1 MNSIPQKKTAD
12 ILKLR
17 QLAEELIGGTTAIST
32 TQHLLVHE
40 LQVHQLELEL
50 QNHALQDER
59 YIAEMALQRYRTLFD
74 HALDAIFV
82 LRNNWQ
88 IEEMNPACLRLW
100 RATNPQEI
108 LQQSMLSLFHPD
120 SKATISQQIINA
132 NTQQTVQ
139 RSTDAKIVCFNGS
152 YAKVQTT
159 VLPFNDQQG
168 PLLFLICMDITE
180 RCSVEAEL
188 IKSKNKHQA
197 ATHNLE
203 AIREAERSR
212 IALEIHDELGSTL
225 TVLKMDLSTLE
236 NQIPL
241 ASENLHQQLQSMT
254 QQLDNGIQAIKRI
267 ITDLRP
273 SILDQLGLL
282 PAIEW
287 QIATFRK
294 RTGIAC
300 LLQLPEQELTLDPKL
315 TTAVFRITQ
324 EILTN
329 ITRHAQAT
337 QVKVVILADN
347 HLQLRISDNG
357 CGIHPAKMDGHEGF
371 GILGMR
377 ERANYCGGNLS
388 IQSEA
393 DKGTTVELNLPL
405 HPLAEQNLIH

>member
-1 MNSIPQKKTAD
+1 MNSTAPKTATH

-17 QLAEELIGGTTAIST
+17 QLAEELIGGSAEISS
-32 TQHLLVHE
+32 TQHQIVHE

-50 QNHALQDER
+50 QNQALQDEC
-59 YIAEMALQRYRTLFD
+59 YLAEIALQRYRTLFD
-74 HALDAIFV
+74 YALDAIFV
-82 LRNNWQ
+82 LRNTWQ

-100 RATNPQEI
+100 HATKPEEI
-108 LQQSMLSLFHPD
+108 LKKHMLSLFHPD
-120 SKATISQQIINA
+120 SKATISQQIVNAIN
-132 NTQQTVQ
+132 QQTVQ
-139 RSTDAKIVCFNGS
+139 EFTEVKIVCLDGA
-152 YAKVQTT
+152 YTQAQTAI
-159 VLPFNDQQG
+159 LPFKDEQG
-168 PLLFLICMDITE
+168 PLLFLICMDLTE
-180 RCSVEAEL
+180 RCSVEAAL

-225 TVLKMDLSTLE
+225 TVLKMDLCTLE
-236 NQIPL
+236 TQIPL
-241 ASENLHQQLQSMT
+241 ESESLRQQLQSMAL
-254 QQLDNGIQAIKRI
+254 QVDHGIQAIKRI

-273 SILDQLGLL
+273 SILDQLGLF

-300 LLQLPEQELTLDPKL
+300 QLQIPEQELTLDPKR

-329 ITRHAQAT
+329 ISRHAQAT
-337 QVKVVILADN
+337 QVRVMIRVDSQ
-347 HLQLRISDNG
+347 LQLTISDNG
-357 CGIHPAKMDGHEGF
+357 CGIHPAKMDSLEGF

-377 ERANYCGGNLS
+377 ERANYFGGDLV
-388 IQSEA
+388 IQSYPGI
-393 DKGTTVELNLPL
+393 GTTVMLTLPL
-405 HPLAEQNLIH
+405 